1 MPSDQK
7 TDSGQSYGPLVVA
20 LVVLLLLGL
29 PFAAWLDMRALSE
42 RILNRQATEIGRVID
57 DMRGFYASDV
67 VGRLANHP
75 VATPTNAYKSVD
87 GGIPIPA
94 TLSIELGNMISARNS
109 AVKYRFVSDYPFK
122 GRASHELDSWEQS
135 AIQSLRADPKKP
147 AHLP

>member
-1 MPSDQK
+1 MPSDK
-7 TDSGQSYGPLVVA
+7 RANNRTYGPVVVA

-42 RILNRQATEIGRVID
+42 RILDRQAGEIGRVID

-75 VATPTNAYKSVD
+75 LATPTNTYKSVD

-94 TLSIELGNMISARNS
+94 TLSMAMIPDLTKPQLGHFIGFDRP
-109 AVKYRFVSDYPFK
+109 VLYV
-122 GRASHELDSWEQS
+122 L
-135 AIQSLRADPKKP
+135 
-147 AHLP
+147 